1 LANAEFRDKPL
12 SYSMNSANIFF
23 VGKGGKEYNVLE
35 WLRIL
40 GSIIL
45 VDLILSGDNA
55 LVIGVVV
62 AGLQANQRW
71 IALMIGGG
79 GAILL
84 RIVLTYSL
92 TLLFQVIPYIEP
104 IGGIALLLVT
114 ARLLAE
120 RDKHGEEA
128 AGEQDAP
135 RPGIGFLRLPRFLN
149 NHRLLMGMLTI
160 LVADAATSLDN
171 VVAIAVLAQ
180 NNTTLLIIGLLISI
194 ALLLAGGAFIA
205 KIIDALPWVVLVAS
219 VVLAYA
225 SAQLLLLQNP
235 LDLLQ
240 PVLHFSIPF
249 IWWSSIVYVV
259 TFCVFII
266 FTIVWFRN
274 HPKVRAG
281 IVKLVR
287 RS

>member
-1 LANAEFRDKPL
+1 
-12 SYSMNSANIFF
+12 M
-23 VGKGGKEYNVLE
+23 LE

-62 AGLQANQRW
+62 AGLQSSQRW
-71 IALMIGGG
+71 IALVIGGG
-79 GAILL
+79 AAILL
-84 RIVLTYSL
+84 RITLTYTL
-92 TLLFQVIPYIEP
+92 TLLFQIIPYIEP
-104 IGGIALLLVT
+104 IGGLALLLVT

-120 RDKHGEEA
+120 QDKHGEEA
-128 AGEQDAP
+128 TGDQGGLI
-135 RPGIGFLRLPRFLN
+135 PGFGFLRFPRFRD

-171 VVAIAVLAQ
+171 IVAIAVLAQ
-180 NNTTLLIIGLLISI
+180 NNPLLLIAGLVISI

-205 KIIDALPWVVLVAS
+205 RIIDALPWVVLVAS
-219 VVLAYA
+219 AVLTYA

-235 LDLLQ
+235 LDLLR
-240 PVLHFSIPF
+240 PVLHFTIPSL
-249 IWWSSIVYVV
+249 WWSGSVYVV
-259 TFCVFII
+259 TICVFLI
-266 FTIVWFRN
+266 FAVIWFRN
-274 HPKVRAG
+274 HPKVGAS
-281 IVKLVR
+281 IVKLLR